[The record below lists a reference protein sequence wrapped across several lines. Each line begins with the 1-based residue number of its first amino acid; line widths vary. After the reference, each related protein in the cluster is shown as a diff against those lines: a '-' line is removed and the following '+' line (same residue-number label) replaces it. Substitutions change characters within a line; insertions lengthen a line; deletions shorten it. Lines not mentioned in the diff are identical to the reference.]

1 MQSGSSRCNWCGEV
15 GGDGVLNR
23 GERGIGGGALRLII
37 KEVEAATEAEWII
50 FGLLEGLALG
60 LIPEGLRVLW
70 NVRTWGGRS
79 GVADKRVGFHLAEL
93 SVGIPRSP

>member
-1 MQSGSSRCNWCGEV
+1 MG
-15 GGDGVLNR
+15 R
-23 GERGIGGGALRLII
+23 GKRGICGGTLRKIV

-50 FGLLEGLALG
+50 FGFLEGLALG
-60 LIPEGLRVLW
+60 LVPEGLRVLW
-70 NVRTWGGRS
+70 HVRTWGGRS

>member
-1 MQSGSSRCNWCGEV
+1 MS
-15 GGDGVLNR
+15 R
-23 GERGIGGGALRLII
+23 GERGIGGGALRKII
-37 KEVEAATEAEWII
+37 KEVEAATEAEWIV
-50 FGLLEGLALG
+50 FGFLEGLALG

-70 NVRTWGGRS
+70 HVRTWGGRS

>member
-1 MQSGSSRCNWCGEV
+1 M
-15 GGDGVLNR
+15 NR

-37 KEVEAATEAEWII
+37 KEIEAATEAEWII

-70 NVRTWGGRS
+70 HVRTWGGRS
-79 GVADKRVGFHLAEL
+79 GGADERVGFHLAEL
-93 SVGIPRSP
+93 SVSIPRSP

>member
-1 MQSGSSRCNWCGEV
+1 MS
-15 GGDGVLNR
+15 R

-37 KEVEAATEAEWII
+37 KEVEAATEAERII

-60 LIPEGLRVLW
+60 LIPEGLRVRW
-70 NVRTWGGRS
+70 HVRTWGGRS

-93 SVGIPRSP
+93 SVCIPRSA